1 MVLGT
6 STPTRG
12 DLARAIRR
20 AYTGRF
26 TQTEL
31 AEQLGVAQNTI
42 SRWATGDV
50 EPRLDDIVAIEKACA
65 LPRGTILRAAGYV
78 VDSVSPEEVV
88 AADQRLDAA
97 RRELLLA
104 AYQAAL
110 NQSNPRR
117 KV

>member
-1 MVLGT
+1 
-6 STPTRG
+6 
-12 DLARAIRR
+12 
-20 AYTGRF
+20 
-26 TQTEL
+26 
-31 AEQLGVAQNTI
+31 VAQNTI

-50 EPRLDDIVAIEKACA
+50 EPKLDDIVAIEKVCS
-65 LPRGTILRAAGYV
+65 LPRGTILRSAGYV
-78 VDSVSPEEVV
+78 SDHVSPEDVV
-88 AADQRLDAA
+88 ASDQRLDAA